1 LRRLQIIKLNQIIQK
16 KESSDD
22 ETSDDSSDDDDDEK
36 KKKSN
41 LKGRTDKQ
49 KNNEIINNNNDI
61 DNKSNSNTTTS
72 NNKETSIEKEIE
84 PENDLNNN
92 SNKKIKPPRTGGQ
105 GRFQRIKDIPVDPQ
119 LSSNKYDYSDPFATK
134 AHRDLSK
141 VKGDKFNKEKNKK
154 KRNTFFGGGQIS
166 MDSNSIKFND

>member
-1 LRRLQIIKLNQIIQK
+1 MIQVMILVKMKNKRNQIQK
-16 KESSDD
+16 GGLTNK
-22 ETSDDSSDDDDDEK
+22 
-36 KKKSN
+36 
-41 LKGRTDKQ
+41 
-49 KNNEIINNNNDI
+49 KNNQIINNNNTI
-61 DNKSNSNTTTS
+61 DNNNNATTTP
-72 NNKETSIEKEIE
+72 NDDKETSNEKEIE
-84 PENDLNNN
+84 HEHENGYVNGMNNDEHNN

-154 KRNTFFGGGQIS
+154 KTQYVFWRWTNINGLQFH
-166 MDSNSIKFND
+166 